1 MKTEI
6 KRYLIKIKKFKFFRH
21 IRLLNIKINKFNYET
36 SFKIREYI
44 YYALIFWIIILFV
57 NIQKE
62 VFVNIYNK
70 INEGGTLFTILKEII
85 NKINAT
91 GILFTILIVMIIGMF
106 YFMKIDYKKL
116 IRKQKREKKAIKDA
130 EKEKAL
136 REKIEQDQIHEN
148 EIKEFQKEII
158 ERLANAIES
167 KDGSTG
173 NHVRRVA
180 EYSKLLA
187 YLLPKELKL
196 TDKEI
201 EELSLISPLHDIGK
215 IAIPDDILKKPDVL
229 NKREKRVIQTH
240 SQHGYEILKDSNIEL
255 IKKAEMIAY
264 QHHEKWDGSGYP
276 KNLKGK
282 DIHILSRITAIVD
295 VFDALSSERVYKK
308 AWSQKRIRVLFKL
321 DLRNAKRGKGKIE
334 FDPVLNHIFIL
345 NLPEFYKIKLEYPED
360 GKYIDPLNYHI

>member
-44 YYALIFWIIILFV
+44 YYALILWIIILFV

-148 EIKEFQKEII
+148 EIKEFQKEMI

-180 EYSKLLA
+180 EYSSKLAKL
-187 YLLPKELKL
+187 YGLDEKLINQLK
-196 TDKEI
+196 
-201 EELSLISPLHDIGK
+201 LISPLHDIGK
-215 IAIPDDILKKPDVL
+215 IAIPDDILKKRAALTINEREVM
-229 NKREKRVIQTH
+229 NKH
-240 SQHGYEILKDSNIEL
+240 SQEGKKILENSKIEL
-255 IKKAEMIAY
+255 IQKAEIIAY
-264 QHHEKWDGSGYP
+264 QHHEKWGGDGYP
-276 KNLKGK
+276 LKLEGNQI
-282 DIHILSRITAIVD
+282 DILSRITAIAD
-295 VFDALSSERVYKK
+295 VFDALSNERVYKP
-308 AWSQKRIRVLFKL
+308 AWSREEIQEYFQTDLDNSKEEDEKL
-321 DLRNAKRGKGKIE
+321 KVK
-334 FDPVLNHIFIL
+334 FDPELNKLFLSNID
-345 NLPEFYKIKLEYPED
+345 EFFSIKEQYPND
-360 GKYIDPLNYHI
+360 CTYIPPTINDY